1 MKTLSRSVLILAAAL
16 CSGAFCQSL
25 KGKDQVMNTGT
36 PEVIDYK
43 GKGSWF

>member
-1 MKTLSRSVLILAAAL
+1 MKTLKKSVLILAAAL

-25 KGKDQVMNTGT
+25 KGKDQVMNAGT